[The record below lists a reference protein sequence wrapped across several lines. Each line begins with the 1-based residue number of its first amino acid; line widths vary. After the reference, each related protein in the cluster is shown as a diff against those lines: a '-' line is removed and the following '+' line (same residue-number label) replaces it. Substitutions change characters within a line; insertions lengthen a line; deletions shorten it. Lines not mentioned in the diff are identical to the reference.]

1 MSIKAFIITV
11 LLNLKIVYVDNSSK
25 GYSIKYSHK
34 VLQLFDFLQC
44 NLGIAVG
51 EWCLSLGEKA
61 LCPRFCGG
69 VSILRENRG
78 SQGKD
83 TGLRSRLVSGKTR
96 FENTLSDPK
105 PLLRSSVPVTKGS
118 LL

>member
-1 MSIKAFIITV
+1 M
-11 LLNLKIVYVDNSSK
+11 DNSSK

-61 LCPRFCGG
+61 
-69 VSILRENRG
+69 VSQVLWWCLH
-78 SQGKD
+78 S
-83 TGLRSRLVSGKTR
+83 
-96 FENTLSDPK
+96 
-105 PLLRSSVPVTKGS
+105 
-118 LL
+118 